1 MPLSILLWLMLWANV
16 NSGPWYLKNPSGTL
30 GYIHAIRTLLPFVVV
45 FLALIII
52 VHRRVQ
58 SGLALL
64 SPVRLMAVYGL
75 AGLVSCLFS
84 PRPVQALYW
93 GSLYLSVFI
102 VLECFFTQQDWLKA
116 ITQLVIANWIIV
128 CVYALALI
136 IVGRKELFG
145 EGWKLIGYGIF
156 TRMPTVAEMAMSR
169 SSGIARFAA
178 VPAVIA
184 FSRIL
189 QGKGSWR
196 FLWLVPFAVFSAVV
210 ITLQSR
216 GAVFGFAAAI
226 CLVLLVHRAREKMVF
241 LVVATLVAAVWIDSA
256 IPDRTVEYIYRGQ
269 DRVEFLTLTGRTY
282 TWAKGW
288 ELFKESPIVG
298 FGPQA
303 DRYSLRG
310 AHMHN
315 SYLYALTQS
324 GLLGTIP
331 FVAAWLLAWLQLA
344 RLIRKRNEMSAQH
357 RQLLTETGAVFLFFT
372 VRSIPEST
380 AAFFGIDLLIVVPLL
395 AYFDILHRHYSLS
408 PSTDTEQ
415 AIEVRRL
422 PWTRPPYRLWISSKM
437 PFRRPGLRP

>member
-1 MPLSILLWLMLWANV
+1 
-16 NSGPWYLKNPSGTL
+16 
-30 GYIHAIRTLLPFVVV
+30 
-45 FLALIII
+45 
-52 VHRRVQ
+52 
-58 SGLALL
+58 
-64 SPVRLMAVYGL
+64 
-75 AGLVSCLFS
+75 
-84 PRPVQALYW
+84 
-93 GSLYLSVFI
+93 
-102 VLECFFTQQDWLKA
+102 
-116 ITQLVIANWIIV
+116 
-128 CVYALALI
+128 
-136 IVGRKELFG
+136 
-145 EGWKLIGYGIF
+145 
-156 TRMPTVAEMAMSR
+156 MPTVAEMAMSR

-178 VPAVIA
+178 VPAIIA

-189 QGKGSWR
+189 QGKRSR
-196 FLWLVPFAVFSAVV
+196 RLLWLFPFVVFTAVV

-241 LVVATLVAAVWIDSA
+241 LVVATLVAALWVDSA

-298 FGPQA
+298 LGPQA

-331 FVAAWLLAWLQLA
+331 FVAAWLLAWSQLA
-344 RLIRKRNEMSAQH
+344 RLVRKRNEMSTQH
-357 RQLLTETGAVFLFFT
+357 RQLLTEAGAVFLFFT

-380 AAFFGIDLLIVVPLL
+380 AAFFGVDLLIVVPLL

-408 PSTDTEQ
+408 PLTDTEQ
-415 AIEVRRL
+415 AIEAQRL
-422 PWTRPPYRLWISSKM
+422 PWARPPYRLWKSSRM
-437 PFRRPGLRP
+437 PLRRPGLKPRSSNLNLQP